1 MNDPYLIIIF
11 FSALIVFSYLFT
23 QMSKVTKIP
32 SVIFLI
38 GTGVALQYVVKFFD
52 FEIPNLNQP
61 LSLLG
66 VVGLMMIVLEG
77 ALDIK
82 IHRTKLKTILAAFA
96 TSILILGLTNSLIAG
111 VLFTLSDSV
120 STFSDAFLF
129 AIPLSVVSSA
139 IVIPSVHTLIP
150 AKRDFMIL
158 EATLSDIFGIMLFE
172 FWLIEPHVGQTVAE
186 AISMNVLISVVVSV
200 LLSYIMVYVFHKI
213 KTEIKFFLF
222 LAILA
227 LLFSIGEYLH
237 YSALMIILIFGVI
250 LNNTHAFFRGFL
262 KRIINDD
269 KVKGIRNEFVLITNE
284 TSFLIRTFFFVV
296 FGLTMN
302 LDGLV
307 DPNAIII
314 AVAVMGVIYVI
325 RVLNLKVFIRS
336 TIFPQMLIA
345 PRGLVTI
352 LLFNKI
358 VEHYDGVTPFNEGV
372 LALVIIGTNLVMMM
386 GLISSGGSE
395 HDVLKLHPNI
405 NEPGDSGDI
414 AVEGGDPEISESSQA
429 EGTSDGVK
437 EVSGDRQGP

>member
-1 MNDPYLIIIF
+1 MENPYLIIII
-11 FSALIVFSYLFT
+11 FSAMIVFSYLFT
-23 QMSKVTKIP
+23 QISKFTKIP

-38 GTGVALQYVVKFFD
+38 ATGVALQFGVKSID
-52 FEIPNLNQP
+52 IEIPNLSQP
-61 LSLLG
+61 LRLLG

-82 IHRTKLKTILAAFA
+82 IHRNKLKTIFAAFA
-96 TSILILGLTNSLIAG
+96 TSVLILGITNSLIAAI
-111 VLFTLSDSV
+111 LFYYRGDIA
-120 STFSDAFLF
+120 FMDAFLY

-150 AKRDFMIL
+150 AKKEFMIL
-158 EATLSDIFGIMLFE
+158 EATLSDIFGIMLFS
-172 FWLIEPHVGQTVAE
+172 FWIKEPNPGQTYFE
-186 AISMNVLISVVVSV
+186 AISWNIIVSV
-200 LLSYIMVYVFHKI
+200 GVSLVLSYILVYVFHKI

-237 YSALMIILIFGVI
+237 YSALIIILIFGVI
-250 LNNTHAFFRGFL
+250 LNNTHAFFKGFL
-262 KRIINDD
+262 KKIID
-269 KVKGIRNEFVLITNE
+269 KKQIQEIRHEFVIITNE

-302 LDGLV
+302 LDGLL
-307 DPNAIII
+307 NIQAIFI
-314 AVAVMGVIYVI
+314 AVAVMAVIYFT

-358 VEHYDGVTPFNEGV
+358 VEHFGVAPFDEGI
-372 LALVIIGTNLVMMM
+372 LALVIIGTNLIMMM
-386 GLISSGGSE
+386 GLIASGSSEDDILRINALDTSSTDIDFDGDLPPSNEDIHSE
-395 HDVLKLHPNI
+395 
-405 NEPGDSGDI
+405 
-414 AVEGGDPEISESSQA
+414 
-429 EGTSDGVK
+429 
-437 EVSGDRQGP
+437 

>member
-1 MNDPYLIIIF
+1 MEDPYLIIII
-11 FSALIVFSYLFT
+11 FSSLIVFSYLFT
-23 QMSKVTKIP
+23 QMSRWTKIP

-38 GTGVALQYVVKFFD
+38 GTGVALQYVVKFMD
-52 FEIPNLNQP
+52 IEIPSLTQP

-82 IHRTKLKTILAAFA
+82 IRRAKLKTIFAAFA

-111 VLFTLSDSV
+111 VLFSLSDSV

-150 AKRDFMIL
+150 ATKEFMIL

-172 FWLIEPHVGQTVAE
+172 FWLIEPHLGQSITE
-186 AISMNVLISVVVSV
+186 AISMNVIISVVVSV
-200 LLSYIMVYVFHKI
+200 VLSYVMVYVFHKI

-227 LLFSIGEYLH
+227 LLFSVGEYMH
-237 YSALMIILIFGVI
+237 YSALMIILIFGVV
-250 LNNTHAFFRGFL
+250 LNNTHVFFRGFL
-262 KRIINDD
+262 KRIINEV
-269 KVKGIRNEFVLITNE
+269 KVKEIRHEFVLITNE

-307 DPNAIII
+307 DPQAIVI
-314 AVAVMGVIYVI
+314 AVAVMAVIYVI
-325 RVLNLKVFIRS
+325 RILNLKVFIRS

-358 VEHYDGVTPFNEGV
+358 VEHYGVVPFNEGV

-395 HDVLKLHPNI
+395 DDFVKLHTK
-405 NEPGDSGDI
+405 EGELDSGEL
-414 AVEGGDPEISESSQA
+414 VEGAIVDNTDVIQ
-429 EGTSDGVK
+429 EGSTVNQLGG
-437 EVSGDRQGP
+437 EN